1 RVGQLDRDFFKKVQ
15 RNDSYPIIG
24 ISNDEIQNVFNFQDT
39 HIDIESIPINY
50 NSIEDY
56 ENDFVLSSDDDK
68 ENSDEEVLN
77 HLCNVLEE

>member
-1 RVGQLDRDFFKKVQ
+1 IQ

-24 ISNDEIQNVFNFQDT
+24 ISNSEIPNVFNFQDT
-39 HIDIESIPINY
+39 HIDIKNIPINY
-50 NSIEDY
+50 NLIEDY
-56 ENDFVLSSDDDK
+56 ENDFILSSDDDK